1 MNVFS
6 YPVIKNIE
14 IRYGVTVPL
23 LDIPMMS
30 DERWNELAAK
40 NRAERL
46 TGKGGAAYV

>member
-14 IRYGVTVPL
+14 IRPGMIVPL

-30 DERWNELAAK
+30 DEKWNELAAK
-40 NRAERL
+40 NRAERM
-46 TGKGGAAYV
+46 TGKGGVAHG